1 MIFSRPSSL
10 AVAFGVMLSLLA
22 VPSAGHAGLFD
33 CFRPAATPVAPPT
46 TYLPTT
52 VQRVS
57 WMPTVGNAA
66 ACNPCAPQVTVAAET
81 RRRWTYSRIP
91 TTTYKPV
98 TTTDPCTGCS
108 VTSYRPETR
117 YSFLP
122 WPRRESYTVY
132 SPVAMPVASY
142 SSPATNT
149 CNPCGSVVS
158 SNYISAGSSGCST
171 CATGTSVSGTIISA
185 GSSIG
190 SSAGSSVRVQSD
202 SYYPEKT
209 FKENQGSS
217 DQNGGNLKPQL
228 DNTIPNTTSPK
239 PTSTKL
245 PEPSPRGRT
254 AARPIQPITEVRTA
268 SWELEAAP
276 ASPSRPTSRPK
287 LDFSGWQAA
296 SD

>member
-22 VPSAGHAGLFD
+22 VPYASHAAPFD
-33 CFRPAATPVAPPT
+33 CFRRSTVVNPVPAPT
-46 TYLPTT
+46 TYMPTT

-57 WMPTVGNAA
+57 WMPTVGNSV
-66 ACNPCAPQVTVAAET
+66 ACNPCGQQVALTTET

-91 TTTYKPV
+91 TTTYRPV

-117 YSFLP
+117 YSLLP
-122 WPRRESYTVY
+122 WLRRESYTVY

-142 SSPATNT
+142 SSCATNT

-158 SNYISAGSSGCST
+158 TNYISTGSSGCST
-171 CATGTSVSGTIISA
+171 CATGTSLSGTV
-185 GSSIG
+185 SSVG

-202 SYYPEKT
+202 PYYPEKT
-209 FKENQGSS
+209 FKEEQGSS
-217 DQNGGNLKPQL
+217 NQNGGNIQPQL

-245 PEPSPRGRT
+245 LEQSSPRGRT
-254 AARPIQPITEVRTA
+254 AVRPIQPLTEVRTA

-276 ASPSRPTSRPK
+276 ASVSRPTSKPK